1 VPAGY
6 AGAVDTTQV
15 KKVFPYGVCSLV
27 IVEGG
32 GLFSSGIA
40 LPGARRAP
48 CPCPPR
54 LSLPA
59 LAAPTRLAFRY
70 LP

>member
-1 VPAGY
+1 MSAVPAGY
-6 AGAVDTTQV
+6 TGAVDTAQV
-15 KKVFPYGVCSLV
+15 KKVFPYGVCSLD

-48 CPCPPR
+48 NYY
-54 LSLPA
+54 SST
-59 LAAPTRLAFRY
+59 TRCTSD
-70 LP
+70 